1 MFIVFICC
9 LSVFY
14 CEDVDWFLVFI
25 NFNAL
30 NHKNQLTMKKIIH
43 VFVLVPAM
51 VLGIVSCKQESEK
64 KDVSTTTTQA
74 TAQRPLRERVLT
86 AEEQAALTPDGV
98 IDSLKAGNKR
108 FISNDLTLR
117 DHSAMVRN
125 GATGQFPKAV
135 ILSCLDSR
143 IPVEDVFDR
152 GIGDLFVAR
161 VAGNISN
168 EDMLGS
174 MEFGCKVMGSKV
186 ILVLGH
192 ESCGAIKG
200 AIDNVQLGNIT
211 AMLGRIKPAIER
223 AKTFSGAK
231 TSKDPGYVEYVAK
244 ANVMT
249 TIEAIKAGSPIL
261 KEMEDK
267 GQIKIVG
274 AYYNIQ
280 TGEVVFL

>member
-1 MFIVFICC
+1 MALVSAMIVS
-9 LSVFY
+9 L
-14 CEDVDWFLVFI
+14 
-25 NFNAL
+25 
-30 NHKNQLTMKKIIH
+30 
-43 VFVLVPAM
+43 
-51 VLGIVSCKQESEK
+51 VSCKEK
-64 KDVSTTTTQA
+64 TEQKETTTVEKTEPV
-74 TAQRPLRERVLT
+74 TNQRPLRERVLT

-98 IDSLKAGNKR
+98 IDTLKAGNKR
-108 FISNDLTLR
+108 FMSNDLTLR
-117 DHSAMVRN
+117 DHSTMVRS
-125 GATGQFPKAV
+125 AAAGQFPKAV

-168 EDMLGS
+168 VDMLGS

-192 ESCGAIKG
+192 ESCGAVKG

-211 AMLGRIKPAIER
+211 PMLARIKPAIER

-267 GQIKIVG
+267 GEIKIVG